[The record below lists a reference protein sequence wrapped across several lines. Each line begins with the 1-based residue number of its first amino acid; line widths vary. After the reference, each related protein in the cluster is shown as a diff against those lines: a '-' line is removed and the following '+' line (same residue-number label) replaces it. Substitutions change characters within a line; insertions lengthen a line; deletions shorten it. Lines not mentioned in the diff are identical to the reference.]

1 VVAVEPFDDVGD
13 AQALRAAMKGF
24 GTSESDITAVLC
36 SRSNMQRQIIGH
48 TYTREFGRDLVEDL
62 KSELGGNFES
72 VIVGLMMATPHY
84 CAKQLHKAM
93 KGAGTDEETLVEIL
107 CSRNQEEVALIAS
120 AYEAG
125 TRQHQSKHFN
135 RLLRFPGFRLRQIFD
150 G

>member
-1 VVAVEPFDDVGD
+1 
-13 AQALRAAMKGF
+13 
-24 GTSESDITAVLC
+24 
-36 SRSNMQRQIIGH
+36 
-48 TYTREFGRDLVEDL
+48 
-62 KSELGGNFES
+62 
-72 VIVGLMMATPHY
+72 
-84 CAKQLHKAM
+84 M